1 MLRGCLLESA
11 PDAARRAEYARE
23 RVNAAAYRVELM
35 LSALAFSLCAV
46 ISTEF
51 TDKDKCR

>member
-11 PDAARRAEYARE
+11 SAAAQRPEYAYE

-35 LSALAFSLCAV
+35 FSALAFSLCAV

-51 TDKDKCR
+51 TDKDKC

>member
-11 PDAARRAEYARE
+11 PDAVRRAEYARE
-23 RVNAAAYRVELM
+23 RVNAAAYR
-35 LSALAFSLCAV
+35 AFSLCAV

-51 TDKDKCR
+51 TDKDKC

>member
-11 PDAARRAEYARE
+11 SAAAQRAEYAYE
-23 RVNAAAYRVELM
+23 RVNVAAYWAELM
-35 LSALAFSLCAV
+35 LFALVFSLCAG

-51 TDKDKCR
+51 TDKDKR

>member
-11 PDAARRAEYARE
+11 PEAVQRAEYARK
-23 RVNAAAYRVELM
+23 RVNAAAYWAELM
-35 LSALAFSLCAV
+35 LFALAFSLCAG

-51 TDKDKCR
+51 TDKDKR